1 MDKYL
6 IPKDIKSQI
15 KFGLFNLS
23 DIVVIV
29 AVLLLWYILMQ
40 QTSFGVFI
48 NVMLFIGHAIFAL
61 FLIMRTKDN
70 PDRPRISIMLS
81 ALLNQDDTNYHSIDY
96 NKYKKFN
103 DN

>member
-23 DIVVIV
+23 DIVVIF
-29 AVLLLWYILMQ
+29 AVMAVWYILIQ
-40 QTSFGVFI
+40 QTSFGFLI
-48 NVMLFIGHAIFAL
+48 NLMLFIGHGIFAL

-96 NKYKKFN
+96 NKYKN
-103 DN
+103 HSN